1 MKENRYIR
9 FDWAMKRLLRH
20 KADHSVLEGF
30 LTSLLNHPIKVLKLL
45 ESEGNQEYAENKY
58 NRVDILAESAD
69 GEKMLI
75 EVQNESEDAYFHRM
89 LFGTSKLV
97 TEYLRRGD
105 NYERISKIY
114 SINIVYFNLGVG
126 NDYVYRGKTEFRGI
140 HTNEI
145 LTLPERFKEKYNI
158 SEVSDIYPEYYVL
171 RADEFDKWS
180 STPLDQ
186 WMYFLSTSQIPDDA
200 NAPGLKEAKEQLRI
214 DSLSEE
220 EKNAYYAH
228 LDNMVSMRSIVDD
241 ARDEG
246 IWVGMRKG
254 FQQGIE
260 QGALNKLR
268 HSVQNMRKNGFDDAT
283 IANLLGESP
292 DIIASI

>member
-1 MKENRYIR
+1 
-9 FDWAMKRLLRH
+9 MKRLLRH

-30 LTSLLNHPIKVLKLL
+30 LTSLLNRPIKVLKLL

-241 ARDEG
+241 APRRGHMGRHEKR
-246 IWVGMRKG
+246 ISTRNRTRSV
-254 FQQGIE
+254 E
-260 QGALNKLR
+260 QTQAQCPKYAQKR
-268 HSVQNMRKNGFDDAT
+268 
-283 IANLLGESP
+283 I
-292 DIIASI
+292 